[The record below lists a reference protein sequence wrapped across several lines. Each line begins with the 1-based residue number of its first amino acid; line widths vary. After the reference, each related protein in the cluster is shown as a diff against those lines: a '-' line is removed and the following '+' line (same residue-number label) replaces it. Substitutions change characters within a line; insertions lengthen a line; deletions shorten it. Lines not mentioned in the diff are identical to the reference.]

1 MLSVADSPHQTE
13 DSHPS
18 KALLEGW
25 GGRNQTR
32 KTERDKSCQGR
43 MLRGLGSRC
52 PKDIRLSEKD
62 QSQKCES
69 AGLLRGVEHGLGTG
83 QVKSGER
90 RAIIMST
97 TSLCRKFRV
106 VMCGHHV
113 PSDVMQ

>member
-1 MLSVADSPHQTE
+1 MWQTAPTRQRTVTPLRHSWKGGEVETKPEKQRGTRAVRGGCSE
-13 DSHPS
+13 D
-18 KALLEGW
+18 
-25 GGRNQTR
+25 
-32 KTERDKSCQGR
+32 
-43 MLRGLGSRC
+43 LGSRC

-69 AGLLRGVEHGLGTG
+69 AGLLRGVEHGLGTE